1 MLKNK
6 SKFVKSVY
14 DNKKLLAIFVKKS
27 FFKYIDQ
34 TTFLTGNKELFQ
46 MGFIRKNNELIQAHF
61 HPDRKRIINK
71 TSEFLIL
78 KKEKTKIKSFK
89 KKN

>member
-1 MLKNK
+1 MKATEEFMITYSMLKNK

-46 MGFIRKNNELIQAHF
+46 MGFIRKNNELYKPIF
-61 HPDRKRIINK
+61 I
-71 TSEFLIL
+71 LIA
-78 KKEKTKIKSFK
+78 
-89 KKN
+89 KNY

>member
-27 FFKYIDQ
+27 FLNI
-34 TTFLTGNKELFQ
+34 LTKQLSLLVIKNFSKWDLLEKIMSLYKPIFILIAKEV
-46 MGFIRKNNELIQAHF
+46 
-61 HPDRKRIINK
+61 INK

-78 KKEKTKIKSFK
+78 KKGKAKIKFFK
-89 KKN
+89 K